1 MFDECERTD
10 MQTDDPLVHRREWSS
25 AAALH
30 GCSQRLGG
38 AIEELQR
45 IVDHFDD
52 DSRRSGYD
60 RQGALALM
68 GRNSEQLVRDQ
79 GTRMSETID
88 RLANLRAQ
96 QIAMNQRGVFA
107 RVTTLATGA
116 DREIAARTWRDFEFA
131 CRFRSTRSCSLCSAS
146 SRRWHSRRQWQSA
159 SDASTKHD
167 GLRHE

>member
-1 MFDECERTD
+1 MRTWL
-10 MQTDDPLVHRREWSS
+10 LVAIS
-25 AAALH
+25 AFLAILIGQAPEFAQQYA
-30 GCSQRLGG
+30 QRIGG

-60 RQGALALM
+60 RPGALALM

-88 RLANLRAQ
+88 RLAHLRAQ
-96 QIAMNQRGVFA
+96 QIAMNQRGA
-107 RVTTLATGA
+107 LTRVIALATGA

-131 CRFRSTRSCSLCSAS
+131 LPLSMDAILFTLLGFIVSLALTSAAAFGFN
-146 SRRWHSRRQWQSA
+146 RIQEA
-159 SDASTKHD
+159 
-167 GLRHE
+167 